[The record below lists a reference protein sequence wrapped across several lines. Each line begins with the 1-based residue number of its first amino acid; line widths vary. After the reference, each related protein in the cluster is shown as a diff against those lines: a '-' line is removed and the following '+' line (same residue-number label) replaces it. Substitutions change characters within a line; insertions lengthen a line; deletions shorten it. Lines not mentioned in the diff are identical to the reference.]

1 MFTNQTQNEINQDYT
16 DNLQKQLS
24 EMKPDVLNVRL
35 SSDTTEIVPDE
46 TSVPELE
53 EQELEEQEQDEET
66 DEETGDF
73 DKQFET
79 KFGVKT
85 EEAKSLFTDLMA
97 MRDEMTL
104 MRVWELSPVE
114 YGQRMTEVRDF
125 FQKLPEDKQSE
136 FDNVEGA
143 MSIWNYLQSQKP
155 EETKSNKI
163 DKVRG
168 KKTNVASQ
176 PTKRIYTRSEIV
188 GMSKDEY
195 NKVRADINQAY
206 FEGRIVDK

>member
-1 MFTNQTQNEINQDYT
+1 
-16 DNLQKQLS
+16 
-24 EMKPDVLNVRL
+24 MKPEVLNVKL
-35 SSDTTEIVPDE
+35 STDTTEIVPDE
-46 TSVPELE
+46 NTVPDIEEQELVE
-53 EQELEEQEQDEET
+53 DEQELEEESEQETE
-66 DEETGDF
+66 DF

-79 KFGVKT
+79 KFGVKP

-104 MRVWELSPVE
+104 MRLWEITPVE
-114 YGQRMTEVRDF
+114 YGQRMSEVREF
-125 FQKLPEDKQSE
+125 FQKLPEDKQSD

-155 EETKSNKI
+155 DEPKSNKI
-163 DKVRG
+163 VKVRG
-168 KKTNVASQ
+168 KSTNVTSQ

-188 GMSKDEY
+188 GMSKEDY
-195 NKVRADINQAY
+195 NKARADINQAY